1 MIRGVVT
8 APYRAWLW
16 LPQLVYRRRGV
27 AELAVMPIVMF
38 IPNVLLLMLL
48 AAPFVVYFEGFMS
61 TGVGVAS
68 LVGLS
73 LAQVVLAYRRENDS
87 SKRPWRELD
96 DPESLSMRIA
106 RDETSPSSLAPK
118 AFDVMAAIDGYPEDA
133 GERIRLSLDLAL
145 LDAGNQERVL
155 ANSDYDAEAVAER
168 LFELEADGYPPWRAV
183 ERFAFVDP
191 DVYDA
196 YWDRL
201 FDDPADM
208 DFHRVMACCHVARA
222 NQERRPALVDAL
234 VGLVDDG
241 TTGKTV
247 TIALGELSVHDDD
260 ALAALRTLADHQNP
274 DVRERAHQV
283 RSFYLDAPD
292 GRLDRVHE
300 NRRAGPGEVL
310 RGNGSSAG
318 DDSGSPSEGSGRAS
332 DATPGGLAADYS
344 YDCESC
350 GATLW
355 DEMDITSTSTYSC
368 GVCGHELDDQEG
380 AKQTYLYG

>member
-1 MIRGVVT
+1 M
-8 APYRAWLW
+8 
-16 LPQLVYRRRGV
+16 
-27 AELAVMPIVMF
+27 AELAVMSIVMF
-38 IPNVLLLMLL
+38 LPNTLLLMLL
-48 AAPFVVYFEGFMS
+48 VAPVVGDFQTFMG
-61 TGVGVAS
+61 TGVGVGS
-68 LVGLS
+68 LVGLT
-73 LAQVVLAYRRENDS
+73 LAQLVLAYRRENDS

-96 DPESLSMRIA
+96 EPESLSLRIA
-106 RDETSPSSLAPK
+106 RDETSPSSLAPR
-118 AFDVMAAIDGYPEDA
+118 ALEIMEELDGYPKDA
-133 GERIRLSLDLAL
+133 GERISRSLDLAL

-155 ANSDYDAEAVAER
+155 ANSEYDAEEIAER

-208 DFHRVMACCHVARA
+208 SFHRVMACCHVARA
-222 NQERRPALVDAL
+222 NPERRPELVDAL

-274 DVRERAHQV
+274 DVRELAHEV

-310 RGNGSSAG
+310 RGNGSSDG
-318 DDSGSPSEGSGRAS
+318 DDSGSASEGSWRTS

-344 YDCESC
+344 YDCEAC

-380 AKQTYLYG
+380 ARKTYLYG